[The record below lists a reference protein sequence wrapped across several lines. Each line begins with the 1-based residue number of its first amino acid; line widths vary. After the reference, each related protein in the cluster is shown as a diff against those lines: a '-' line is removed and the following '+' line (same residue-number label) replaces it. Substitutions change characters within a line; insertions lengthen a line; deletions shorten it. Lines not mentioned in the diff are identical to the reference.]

1 MKKTGLIILLL
12 LGCQS
17 LLRAQS
23 FMPILNDNVLWE
35 IKNYGSTGNWPP
47 FIEYNHYSLDASLD
61 TVINGFLYRNYD
73 GHWLREDTNSGKV
86 FEASNQ
92 FSTEDVIIDF
102 TLSIGDSIYDPPW
115 SHFDS
120 VFYYLNAID
129 TLQIGGTQRRVLTFR
144 RKPEESSL
152 CDLRWIEGIG
162 STESGPLGEFPGD
175 CWHSAYKLTC
185 FRYIDSFPS
194 SIYGSFCTPVGS
206 KREEINEANLIYPN
220 PFTESFR
227 ILDIPNASMI
237 TVFNSSGA
245 LIYQK
250 QTSAASLEVDL
261 KEFPS
266 GVYLLRV
273 DSEESSIVKRLIK
286 SEG

>member
-1 MKKTGLIILLL
+1 
-12 LGCQS
+12 
-17 LLRAQS
+17 
-23 FMPILNDNVLWE
+23 MPILNENVLWE
-35 IKNYGSTGNWPP
+35 IEIISNTGSWPP
-47 FIEYNHYSLDASLD
+47 IIEYNHYSIDPSMD
-61 TVINGFLYRNYD
+61 TVLNGFLYRNYD

-92 FSTEDVIIDF
+92 FGTEDVVIDF
-102 TLSIGDSIYDPPW
+102 TLSIGDSIYDPHW

-120 VFYYLNAID
+120 VFLHLQAID
-129 TLQIGGTQRRVLTFR
+129 TLLIGGAVRRVFSFGR
-144 RKPEESSL
+144 PSEPPSA

-175 CWHSAYKLTC
+175 CWHSSYKLTC

-206 KREEINEANLIYPN
+206 KSEEIDEANLIYPN

-250 QTSAASLEVDL
+250 KTSSASLEVDL

-273 DSEESSIVKRLIK
+273 DSEESSIAKRLIK